1 MKPVR
6 VKQLFYLVRN
16 HAAGSLV
23 NGGFSDGNTGP
34 GQGDRTDTLAGQEL
48 YPGLGG

>member
-6 VKQLFYLVRN
+6 VKQLFYLVSN

-23 NGGFSDGNTGP
+23 NGGFPDGYADS
-34 GQGDRTDTLAGQEL
+34 GQGDRTDTLAGKEL
-48 YPGLGG
+48 YAGLGG